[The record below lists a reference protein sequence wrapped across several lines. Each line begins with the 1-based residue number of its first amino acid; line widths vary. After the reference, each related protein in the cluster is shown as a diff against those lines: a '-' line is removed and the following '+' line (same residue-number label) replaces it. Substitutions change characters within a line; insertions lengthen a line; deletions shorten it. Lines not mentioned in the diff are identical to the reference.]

1 MSGGSPPGK
10 AWSFERRQGFA
21 KRERAPVGPCGGN
34 RDFLIQQNGGP
45 QVRPPIFAV
54 REIGKHFLQC
64 LGLCYFIIVL
74 KRMGA
79 PAWQPGKEEGLQL
92 QWAKRMGETSVLSQE
107 NSGKPLA
114 TEEQPWYAALPGLT
128 EFLVEAH
135 YGDYRQDMRP
145 YLAPDVVWLG
155 AMEGQYADTA
165 EGMLAILDREKG
177 IRFEIKNAAYQLV
190 DADERCATVFGSLQV
205 RTAEGSGLV
214 LAFRQRVTF
223 QYRRT
228 GEGPKAVHIHVS
240 NDWQVKEAN
249 EPLPFR
255 AGKETYRYVQE
266 ILRRS
271 QATPRKLVLQDVH
284 GRRHILMESEVVFA
298 EAQRTHSV
306 VYSVNGPIELCEK
319 LCRLARRLPGL
330 LRVHRS
336 YLVNPDYVVGVSR
349 CALHLCDGYTV
360 PVPAQ
365 RYTKIRA
372 EIEKHTIGAEKCT
385 IGAEAVDE

>member
-1 MSGGSPPGK
+1 M
-10 AWSFERRQGFA
+10 
-21 KRERAPVGPCGGN
+21 GPKGM
-34 RDFLIQQNGGP
+34 D
-45 QVRPPIFAV
+45 
-54 REIGKHFLQC
+54 
-64 LGLCYFIIVL
+64 
-74 KRMGA
+74 
-79 PAWQPGKEEGLQL
+79 
-92 QWAKRMGETSVLSQE
+92 ETSVVSQE
-107 NSGKPLA
+107 NGGKPI
-114 TEEQPWYAALPGLT
+114 TIEERPWYAALPELT

-135 YGDYRQDMRP
+135 YGDHRQDMRP

-165 EGMLAILDREKG
+165 AGMLEILEREKG
-177 IRFEIKNAAYQLV
+177 ISFEIQHAEYRIV
-190 DADERCATVFGSLQV
+190 HADNQCATVFGVLRV
-205 RTAEGSGLV
+205 HTAEDSGLV
-214 LAFRQRVTF
+214 LAFRQRITF
-223 QYRRT
+223 QYLRT

-271 QATPRKLVLQDVH
+271 QTTPRKLILQDVC
-284 GRRHILMESEVVFA
+284 GRDHILVESEVVFA

-306 VYSVNGPIELCEK
+306 VYSVNGPIEMCEK
-319 LCRLARRLPGL
+319 LGRLAGRLPGL

-349 CALHLCDGYTV
+349 CMLHLCDGYTV

-372 EIEKHTIGAEKCT
+372 EIKKGTIGCEKHTIGAK
-385 IGAEAVDE
+385 IVDET

>member
-1 MSGGSPPGK
+1 
-10 AWSFERRQGFA
+10 
-21 KRERAPVGPCGGN
+21 
-34 RDFLIQQNGGP
+34 
-45 QVRPPIFAV
+45 
-54 REIGKHFLQC
+54 
-64 LGLCYFIIVL
+64 
-74 KRMGA
+74 MGA
-79 PAWQPGKEEGLQL
+79 PAWQPGKEEGPQL

-266 ILRRS
+266 ILRR
-271 QATPRKLVLQDVH
+271 
-284 GRRHILMESEVVFA
+284 
-298 EAQRTHSV
+298 RTHSV